1 MLAIS
6 TLLALHACGK
16 SSRSRAA
23 ELTGASAAAA
33 SSTNDLRLVA
43 SVMQPPPAAPQSV
56 LDGPEGL
63 YVPSGGGAQRLPLLI
78 FLHGLGGSGEGLRD
92 QLRLRE
98 VADRRGFAWLAP
110 EGPLDFSG
118 RRYWNA
124 TDSCCDFDRKGL
136 DHVGQLRGWIESAAR
151 HPRVDA
157 RRVYLIGFSNGGF
170 FAHRAGCEL
179 APLLHGIVSIAG
191 AAPGER
197 EPCEPTAPL
206 NVLQIHGTADPIVA
220 FGGGYLFANTR
231 YPRHPSVD
239 ETIERWAKLE
249 HCSEQRKPAGTL
261 DLDPSIAG
269 GETEIAV
276 YEGCRG
282 ARVEL
287 WKIVGGNHVSGLSRA
302 SVSAIWDYI
311 ASLEPKPE

>member
-6 TLLALHACGK
+6 TLLALAACGK
-16 SSRSRAA
+16 SSRPKQPA
-23 ELTGASAAAA
+23 LTGESTTVASASSDLRVVA
-33 SSTNDLRLVA
+33 SSSQA
-43 SVMQPPPAAPQSV
+43 PPVAPQSV
-56 LDGPEGL
+56 PDGPEGL
-63 YVPSGGGAQRLPLLI
+63 YVPSSGGAQRLPLLV
-78 FLHGLGGSGEGLRD
+78 FLHGLGGSGAGLRE
-92 QLRLRE
+92 QLRLAE
-98 VADRRGFAWLAP
+98 LADRRGFVLLAP
-110 EGPLDFSG
+110 EGPLDFAG

-136 DHVGQLRGWIESAAR
+136 DHVGELRGWIEQAIR

-157 RRVYLIGFSNGGF
+157 RRVYLIGYSNGGF

-191 AAPGER
+191 VAPGKGER
-197 EPCEPTAPL
+197 CEPSAPL

-220 FGGGYLFANTR
+220 FAGGYLFANSS

-239 ETIERWAKLE
+239 ETLARWAKLE
-249 HCSEQRKPAGTL
+249 HCSGEREVTGSL
-261 DLDPSIAG
+261 DLDPRIAG
-269 GETEIAV
+269 GETEIAA

-287 WKIVGGNHVSGLSRA
+287 WKVVAGDHVSGLSRA

-311 ASLEPKPE
+311 VSLEPKPE